1 MRTDPV
7 TLEIMRNYY
16 SSIAN
21 GMASVIERTS
31 YTTFIKESADFGAA
45 LIAPT
50 GEFFIY
56 PRNVGVTIFVG
67 LNLIRAIE
75 ECGDLEPG
83 DTIIFNDPYTS
94 NGFASHLPDIQVFK
108 PIFHNGKIV
117 NYAWSFVHCSDIGG
131 LVPASISPLAT
142 DIHQEGLRMPP
153 VKLYKRG
160 VINKDVERL
169 IYANCRIPHLNR
181 GDVNAMVAA
190 CNTGEKRVLE
200 MLEKFGPE
208 AVEDSMHDLLEQG
221 EIRARRV
228 IQKLP
233 DGEYPFADYLDDDM
247 VSDVPIR
254 LALTLKVSNDEFIL
268 DFSECDPQV
277 NAAFNMPSN
286 GTKHSYLYQGLINY
300 IFSEDP
306 HIPINGGI
314 ARPISV
320 ISPRGSIVN
329 PEYPAAVGARHP
341 VSARLYSAV
350 LGALSLVV
358 PDRVPAAGAGQA
370 AMIVLSTPED
380 AYKVG
385 RKIAVVQP
393 LNGGS
398 GALGDMDGA
407 DGQDHVA
414 GFLKNTP
421 IEILEQHVD
430 TIVHKYELIPDS
442 AGSGLYRGGHAIRLD
457 FEIVK
462 PDSIVTAR
470 GLERMR
476 FEPWGLAGGLAGSLA
491 KVKMNPETPKEK
503 AMPKIS
509 VLNLV
514 PGDVLSIRTPGGGGW
529 GDPFLRDSVLVMK
542 DVCSGLLSIEQA
554 KADYGVIVVTKE
566 GKQVLDKKA
575 TKDYREKNKQTKKGQ
590 WNFGKARK
598 EYETRWTSEASGAL
612 ARKLQELP
620 PFSRSL
626 FKHIIHKRLDEL
638 CGNEPISI
646 EVLNNVWNSLS
657 DSTANIYRTHW

>member
-50 GEFFIY
+50 GEFFVY

-67 LNLIRAIE
+67 LNLMRAIE
-75 ECGDLEPG
+75 ECGSMEPG
-83 DTIIFNDPYTS
+83 DIIIFNDPYTS
-94 NGFASHLPDIQVFK
+94 NGFSSHLPDIQVFK
-108 PIFHNGKIV
+108 PIFYNEKLV
-117 NYAWSFVHCSDIGG
+117 CYSWSFVHCSDIGG
-131 LVPASISPLAT
+131 LVPASISPLAN

-153 VKLYKRG
+153 IRLYKRG
-160 VINKDVERL
+160 IVNEDIEKL

-181 GDVNAMVAA
+181 GDINAMIAS
-190 CNTGEKRVLE
+190 CNTGEKRVRE
-200 MLEKFGPE
+200 MVEKFGIE
-208 AVEDSMHDLLEQG
+208 AVENSMFDLLEQG
-221 EIRARRV
+221 EKRARQV
-228 IQKLP
+228 IQELP
-233 DGEYPFADYLDDDM
+233 DGEYFFADYLDDDM

-254 LALTLKVSNDEFIL
+254 LAVTLKVVGDEFIL

-277 NAAFNMPSN
+277 CTAFNLPTN

-306 HIPINGGI
+306 FIPINGGI

-320 ISPRGSIVN
+320 IAPRGSIVN
-329 PEYPAAVGARHP
+329 PEYPAAVGVRHP

-350 LGALSLVV
+350 LGALSQVV
-358 PDRVPAAGAGQA
+358 PDKVPAAGAGQA

-380 AYKVG
+380 QHRVG

-398 GALGDMDGA
+398 GALGNMDGA

-421 IEILEQHVD
+421 VEILEQHVD
-430 TIVHKYELIPDS
+430 TIVHKYELIPDT
-442 AGSGLYRGGHAIRLD
+442 AGAGMHRGGYAIRLD
-457 FEIVK
+457 FEIVRS
-462 PDSIVTAR
+462 DSIVTAR
-470 GLERMR
+470 GMERMR
-476 FEPWGLAGGLAGSLA
+476 FEPWGLAGGLAGSLSE
-491 KVKMNPETPKEK
+491 VKMNPNTSVEE
-503 AMPKIS
+503 ALPKIS
-509 VLNLV
+509 VLNLST
-514 PGDVLSIRTPGGGGW
+514 GDILSIRTPGGGGW
-529 GDPFLRDSVLVMK
+529 GDPFLREPALVLQ
-542 DVCSGLLSIEQA
+542 DVQSGLLGIKNAQSA
-554 KADYGVIVVTKE
+554 YGVIIKQLG
-566 GKQVLDKKA
+566 GKLTVDAIASQE
-575 TKDYREKNKQTKKGQ
+575 YRERFKREKVQ

-598 EYETRWTSEASGAL
+598 DYEAHWTPEASNEL

-620 PFSRSL
+620 PFDRSL
-626 FKHIIHKRLDEL
+626 RKHLMHEKLDTL
-638 CGNEPISI
+638 HGKEPITLEAI
-646 EVLNNVWNSLS
+646 EKVWMTL
-657 DSTANIYRTHW
+657 

>member
-16 SSIAN
+16 SAIAN

-67 LNLIRAIE
+67 LNLTRAIE
-75 ECGDLEPG
+75 ECEELEPG
-83 DTIIFNDPYTS
+83 DIVVFNDPYTS

-108 PIFHNGKIV
+108 PIFYNGKII

-153 VKLYKRG
+153 VKLYKGG
-160 VINKDVERL
+160 VINKDVEKL
-169 IYANCRIPHLNR
+169 ILANCRIPHLNH
-181 GDVNAMVAA
+181 GDINAMIAA
-190 CNTGEKRVLE
+190 CNTGEKKVLE
-200 MLEKFGPE
+200 MLEKFGVE
-208 AVEDSMHDLLEQG
+208 AVEDSMFDLLEQG
-221 EIRARRV
+221 EIRARKV
-228 IQKLP
+228 IQELP
-233 DGEYPFADYLDDDM
+233 DGEYSFADYLDDDM

-254 LALTLKVSNDEFIL
+254 LALTLKVSKGEFIL

-277 NAAFNMPSN
+277 STAFNLPSN

-306 HIPINGGI
+306 FIPINGGI

-329 PEYPAAVGARHP
+329 PEYPAAVGVRHP

-350 LGALSLVV
+350 LGALSQVV
-358 PDRVPAAGAGQA
+358 PEKVPAAGAGQA

-380 AYKVG
+380 EGRNG

-398 GALGDMDGA
+398 GALANMDGA

-442 AGSGLYRGGHAIRLD
+442 AGSGLHRGGYAIRLD

-470 GLERMR
+470 GMERMK
-476 FEPWGLAGGLAGSLA
+476 FEPWGLSGGLSGSLA
-491 KVKMNPETPKEK
+491 TVNLNPGTPKDK
-503 AMPKIS
+503 QMPKIS
-509 VLNLV
+509 VLNLTL
-514 PGDVLSIRTPGGGGW
+514 GDVLSIRTPGGGGW
-529 GDPFLRDSVLVMK
+529 GDPFLRDPYLVLKEVEAE
-542 DVCSGLLSIEQA
+542 LLSIEKA
-554 KADYGVIVVTKE
+554 KNDYGVILINNDNKIEIDET
-566 GKQVLDKKA
+566 A
-575 TKDYREKNKQTKKGQ
+575 TKNYRDKFRQTKNDH
-590 WNFGKARK
+590 WSFGEARK
-598 EYETRWTSEASGAL
+598 KYESHWTPEASSEL
-612 ARKLQELP
+612 ACKLQQLP
-620 PFSRSL
+620 PFKRSL
-626 FKHIIHKRLDEL
+626 RKHLMHKKLDEL
-638 CGNEPISI
+638 LKDAPITI
-646 EVLNNVWNSLS
+646 QALNNVWESFNQGKS
-657 DSTANIYRTHW
+657 NI